1 MVTSKQTR
9 VEPRSDFPDASVDHT
24 EASYMPTDA
33 NVVENGRRPIAVHRK
48 NHLWAFHREVNS
60 TPSNCLSG
68 SVKAVGFTS
77 LCNARLNRRQSGS
90 SEPIMSLIRPA
101 QWAGDGARRQIESA
115 GSQPVMSRGPP
126 STTALLRTP
135 MERPDFVVAGRLP
148 ASGDTEASSW
158 PRAVGG
164 QSASPDFNGP
174 TPAGRPAA
182 RPGGVGGRG
191 RAPAPRRGAS
201 SRACWRRVGR
211 VPRRAPGRR
220 SGRGS
225 G

>member
-1 MVTSKQTR
+1 MHSPFRFGTVG
-9 VEPRSDFPDASVDHT
+9 RSDRRAQGDR
-24 EASYMPTDA
+24 PTLRSITPKHRTCRPTPTWWRMRG
-33 NVVENGRRPIAVHRK
+33 GRSPCTGRAISGHSIEKLTRPRRIA
-48 NHLWAFHREVNS
+48 
-60 TPSNCLSG
+60 LSG
-68 SVKAVGFTS
+68 LVEAVGFTY
-77 LCNARLNRRQSGS
+77 LYNARLNRRQSGS

-101 QWAGDGARRQIESA
+101 RWAGDGARRQIESA
-115 GSQPVMSRGPP
+115 GSQPVMSRGTP

-191 RAPAPRRGAS
+191 RTPAPRR
-201 SRACWRRVGR
+201 
-211 VPRRAPGRR
+211 
-220 SGRGS
+220 
-225 G
+225 